1 MPKRKCSVAWCREYV
16 DLPERYCDK
25 HKGNTD
31 KTYNREVRHNKDN
44 MKYARFYASN
54 QWKKLR
60 RSKLSDQPLCEEC
73 LRNGKVTSATI
84 VHHKTEVKENWS
96 KRLDYDTLESIC
108 QSCHNKEH
116 KKRTAVKGS
125 NLRSKTF

>member
-1 MPKRKCSVAWCREYV
+1 MVGYTRMPKIKCAVSICREYV
-16 DLPERYCDK
+16 ELPSRYCEK

-31 KTYNREVRHNKDN
+31 KTYNREVRHNKEN
-44 MKYARFYASN
+44 MKYARFYASS

-60 RSKLSDQPLCEEC
+60 RSKLADQPLCEEC
-73 LRNGKVTSATI
+73 LRNGKITSATI
-84 VHHKTEVKENWS
+84 VHHKTEVKEDWD

-116 KKRTAVKGS
+116 KKAYSLKR
-125 NLRSKTF
+125 L